1 MHAGLWA
8 ELGAYRTADSET
20 VSRPAASILIADDDP
35 TSRLLVATSLG
46 SHAGRLVEAENGSV
60 ALRALECERFDV
72 AIVDLHMPVLDGF
85 GFIEGARLRAD
96 TRHLPIIVVTSR
108 NDVVAIE
115 RAFALGATSFLS
127 KPIDWNIFRHQVEYV
142 LKVARE
148 ERDTRTAKERA
159 ERLAAFRG
167 RALATLENEI
177 GSALATLSKAD
188 PAMYRPGLG
197 ITGAGEGLRAA
208 LARVHRASDFVT
220 GVARFEPESVPAGV
234 LIEEALALATAD
246 LGAGAAD
253 RVELGVDGGMEV
265 LCDRRQAAEAL
276 SEVLRNA
283 LVYSPSEHK
292 VSLAVVDVP
301 PDRIRFEIADRGH
314 GIPEEVLDIGREGS
328 GLPSALAGTP
338 ARTPGLGM
346 MMASMI
352 VARHGGHLGVMSEPG
367 RGSEVFLTFPSCGG
381 HRKVSVR

>member
-1 MHAGLWA
+1 MHAGLWT

-20 VSRPAASILIADDDP
+20 VSAPAASILIADDDP
-35 TSRLLVATSLG
+35 TSRLLVAASLG
-46 SHAGRLVEAENGSV
+46 SHAGKLVEAENGSV
-60 ALRALECERFDV
+60 ALRALECDRFDV

-177 GSALATLSKAD
+177 GSALAKLSTD
-188 PAMYRPGLG
+188 RPIDLPEAAS
-197 ITGAGEGLRAA
+197 TCAGAGLRAA
-208 LARVHRASDFVT
+208 LARVHRASEFVT
-220 GVARFEPESVPAGV
+220 GVARFEPESVPAGD
-234 LIEEALALATAD
+234 LIEEALAMATGD
-246 LGAGAAD
+246 LGAAAAN
-253 RVELGVDGGMEV
+253 RVELGADGGMAV
-265 LCDRRQAAEAL
+265 FCDRRQAAEAL

-283 LVYSPSEHK
+283 LVHSPADQK

-301 PDRIRFEIADRGH
+301 PDRVRFEIADRGP
-314 GIPEEVLDIGREGS
+314 GIPEHVLDNERDAL
-328 GLPSALAGTP
+328 GLPSPLGGTP
-338 ARTPGLGM
+338 ARTSGLGM
-346 MMASMI
+346 MLASMI

-367 RGSEVFLTFPSCGG
+367 RGSEVFLTFPSRGDD
-381 HRKVSVR
+381 RLVSVR

>member
-1 MHAGLWA
+1 
-8 ELGAYRTADSET
+8 
-20 VSRPAASILIADDDP
+20 LIADDDP
-35 TSRLLVATSLG
+35 TSRLLVAASLG
-46 SHAGRLVEAENGSV
+46 SHAGKLVEAENGSV
-60 ALRALECERFDV
+60 ALRALECDRFDV

-148 ERDTRTAKERA
+148 ERDTREAKERA
-159 ERLAAFRG
+159 ERVAAFRG

-177 GSALATLSKAD
+177 GSALARLSQAD
-188 PAMYRPGLG
+188 TAIDCLEPA
-197 ITGAGEGLRAA
+197 ITWAGERLRAA
-208 LARVHRASDFVT
+208 LARVQRASDFVT
-220 GVARFEPESVPAGV
+220 GVSRFEPESVRAGD
-234 LIEEALALATAD
+234 LIEEALAIATAD

-253 RVELGVDGGMEV
+253 RVERDGDGAMEV
-265 LCDRRQAAEAL
+265 FCDRRQAAEAL

-283 LVYSPSEHK
+283 LVHSPAEQK
-292 VSLAVVDVP
+292 VSLAIVDVR
-301 PDRIRFEIADRGH
+301 PDRIRFEIADRGP
-314 GIPEEVLDIGREGS
+314 GIPEQVLDVGREGL
-328 GLPSALAGTP
+328 GVPSWLGATP

-381 HRKVSVR
+381 DR